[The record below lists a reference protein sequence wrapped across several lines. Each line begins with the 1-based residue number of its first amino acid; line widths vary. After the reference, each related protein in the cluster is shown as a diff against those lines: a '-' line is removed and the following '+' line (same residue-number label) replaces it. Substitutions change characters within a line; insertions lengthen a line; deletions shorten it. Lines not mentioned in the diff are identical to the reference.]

1 MKINYWKK
9 NYINYKIK
17 CNIYYMDYYNKYLKY
32 KQKYLNLKYGGY
44 TDVTNSEE
52 MEDLELERETIGG
65 IIYKNHTTNI
75 TTDSKERFFIYNSIN
90 RFDEN
95 QNASI
100 ISTKKTPSV
109 KAITIVADKYVIRIV
124 KNPNPDALIFYNTI
138 FENPTKYLE
147 HIYKIDN
154 INKVY
159 IIFSKKYIPVLKDY
173 ENKAIMDNFNKEKWI
188 SDIKIARSIIHKL
201 GFIHTDISLD
211 NSLYDPENNVYLLTD
226 FDGVKS
232 SNNPSNKNDL
242 IDYLDE
248 KIEE

>member
-1 MKINYWKK
+1 
-9 NYINYKIK
+9 
-17 CNIYYMDYYNKYLKY
+17 MDYYNKYLKY

-44 TDVTNSEE
+44 TDVTDPD
-52 MEDLELERETIGG
+52 DLGDDIKTIGG
-65 IIYKNHTTNI
+65 IIYNQYINDII
-75 TTDSKERFFIYNSIN
+75 TKFEERKFIYNSIN

-124 KNPNPDALIFYNTI
+124 KNPNPNALIFYNTI
-138 FENPTKYLE
+138 LEKPNKYLE
-147 HIYKIDN
+147 HIDKIDN
-154 INKVY
+154 INDLY

-173 ENKAIMDNFNKEKWI
+173 KNKIFMNNFDKEKWI
-188 SDIKIARSIIHKL
+188 KDIKIARSVIHEL

-211 NSLYDPENNVYLLTD
+211 NSLYDPENNIYLLTD
-226 FDGVKS
+226 FDGVTS

-242 IDYLDE
+242 IDFLDE